1 MYAVTRAVWQGGGRA
16 GRFRRMRLTP
26 EGCRAGRAL
35 LKWSTRDLARRAGV
49 AFTTVNRI
57 EAGQLPRASTK
68 GRLLA
73 AFASAGVTILTGPEG
88 VGAVLATEI
97 AFEEWS

>member
-1 MYAVTRAVWQGGGRA
+1 MG
-16 GRFRRMRLTP
+16 LTP

-57 EAGQLPRASTK
+57 EAGQVPRAGTEAH
-68 GRLLA
+68 LLA
-73 AFASAGVTILTGPEG
+73 TFAAAGVVILDGSEG
-88 VGAVLATEI
+88 VGAVL
-97 AFEEWS
+97 SRSD